1 MDLKNHIQEVK
12 DFPKKGIIF
21 RDISPLLS
29 NPQAMNE
36 MIEEMAKLASNFQFD
51 SILAIESRG
60 FIIGAPLA
68 YRLKKPLVLA
78 RKFGKLPPPVVSQEY
93 GLEYGNDQLQIKE
106 NILPQNSRILI
117 VDDVLATGGTIIACQ
132 KLLKKIDCH
141 SVGAIVL
148 IEIKGL
154 NGQENLQK
162 NNLKCCE
169 LLKII

>member
-29 NPQAMNE
+29 NPQAMSE
-36 MIEEMAKLASNFQFD
+36 MIEAMAKLASNFQFD

-68 YRLKKPLVLA
+68 YRLEKPLVLA
-78 RKFGKLPPPVVSQEY
+78 RKAGKLPPPVVSQEY

-132 KLLKKIDCH
+132 KLLTKINCH
-141 SVGAIVL
+141 SAGAIVL
-148 IEIKGL
+148 IEIEGL
-154 NGQENLQK
+154 NGQEILRQ
-162 NNLKCCE
+162 NNIAISAVLKM
-169 LLKII
+169 

>member
-1 MDLKNHIQEVK
+1 MDLKNHIQAVK

-36 MIEEMAKLASNFQFD
+36 MVEEMAKLANNFQFD

-78 RKFGKLPPPVVSQEY
+78 RKAGKLPPPVVSQEY

-106 NILPQNSRILI
+106 NILPKNSSVLI
-117 VDDVLATGGTIIACQ
+117 VDDVLATGGTIIACK
-132 KLLKKIDCH
+132 KLLTKINCQ

-148 IEIKGL
+148 IEIEELK
-154 NGQENLQK
+154 GQEILRQNDIAVSAV
-162 NNLKCCE
+162 LKV
-169 LLKII
+169 

>member
-29 NPQAMNE
+29 NPQAMSE
-36 MIEEMAKLASNFQFD
+36 MIEAMAKLASNFQFD

-78 RKFGKLPPPVVSQEY
+78 RKAGKLPPPVVSQEY

-132 KLLKKIDCH
+132 KLLTKINCH
-141 SVGAIVL
+141 SAGAIVL
-148 IEIKGL
+148 IEIEGL
-154 NGQENLQK
+154 NGQEILRQ
-162 NNLKCCE
+162 NNIAISAILKM
-169 LLKII
+169 

>member
-29 NPQAMNE
+29 NPQAMSE
-36 MIEEMAKLASNFQFD
+36 MIEAMAKLASNFQFD

-68 YRLKKPLVLA
+68 YRLKKPLMLA
-78 RKFGKLPPPVVSQEY
+78 RKAGKLPPPVVSQEY

-106 NILPQNSRILI
+106 NILPQNSCILI

-132 KLLKKIDCH
+132 KLLTKINCH
-141 SVGAIVL
+141 SAGAIVL
-148 IEIKGL
+148 IEIEGL
-154 NGQENLQK
+154 NGQEILRQ
-162 NNLKCCE
+162 NNIAISAILKM
-169 LLKII
+169 

>member
-36 MIEEMAKLASNFQFD
+36 MIEKMAKLASNFQFD

-78 RKFGKLPPPVVSQEY
+78 RKSGKLPPPVVSQEY

>member
-36 MIEEMAKLASNFQFD
+36 MVEGMAKLASNFQFD

-78 RKFGKLPPPVVSQEY
+78 RKAGKLPPPVVSQEY

-106 NILPQNSRILI
+106 NILPENSRILI

-132 KLLKKIDCH
+132 KLLTKINCH
-141 SVGAIVL
+141 SAGAIVL
-148 IEIKGL
+148 IEIEGL

-162 NNLKCCE
+162 NNLKCLE